1 VDNHATRTLNTKP
14 QRLADFET
22 LSEALEYAAQ
32 GETGCNFYD
41 ARGQLRVVL
50 SYQALRERAV
60 RAAQRLLGL
69 GLARGDRVALVADT
83 DPEFIIHFFA
93 CQYAGLV
100 PFAVP
105 VPVNLG
111 SHQLYVR
118 QLRGLLNSGEAAVAI
133 APAEFIAFLREA
145 AAGMPRL
152 QWVGTPEELD
162 MMKEAR
168 VDLVP
173 SQPGEAA
180 YLQFTSG
187 STRFPQGVVI
197 TEQAVLSNL
206 RGIVRN
212 GLEVRPGDR
221 CASWLPYYHDMGL
234 VGFVLGPIVSQLS
247 VDYLRTRDFAVRP
260 MQWLRLISRNRCSI
274 AFSPPFGFDLCARR
288 ARGADLEQLDL
299 SCWRAAGVGAEMIRP
314 WILNNFAEQFA
325 PTGFDAR
332 AFLPCYGLAEASL
345 AVSFPALGTGLAV
358 MHVDPKSLSEL
369 AVAVPADA
377 HASRTS
383 EFVNCGQALPGHQV
397 AIVDEAGN
405 AVPEFHLGRVM
416 VSGPSLMS
424 GYLNNPDATR
434 EALSDDGWLDTGDL
448 GYMHDG
454 NLYVTGRRLD
464 VIIVNGRNIRAQ
476 DLEELAELQPEV
488 RSGNASAF
496 AVLDAKGYPS
506 VVIVVESRLS
516 DSTARHSLAIRL
528 QRLVYEAF
536 GIQCIAEVVLPRTLP
551 RTSSGKLSRAA
562 ARQGFLQRSGWDQE
576 QVAEAESP

>member
-1 VDNHATRTLNTKP
+1 MDNHATRTQNTKP

-22 LSEALEYAAQ
+22 LSEALEYAAE

-50 SYQALRERAV
+50 SYRELRERAR
-60 RAAQRLLGL
+60 RAARRLLGL

-83 DPEFIIHFFA
+83 DPEFIVHFFA

-111 SHQLYVR
+111 SHSLYVQ
-118 QLRGLLNSGEAAVAI
+118 QLRGLLSSGEAAVAI

-145 AAGMPRL
+145 ATGLPRL
-152 QWVGTPEELD
+152 QWAGTPEELESTV
-162 MMKEAR
+162 EAGT
-168 VDLVP
+168 LEP
-173 SQPGEAA
+173 SRPGDPA

-197 TEQAVLSNL
+197 TEQAVMSNL
-206 RGIVRN
+206 RGIVRS
-212 GLEVRPGDR
+212 GLQVRTGDR

-260 MQWLRLISRNRCSI
+260 LQWLRIISRNRCSI

-288 ARGADLEQLDL
+288 ARGADLEKLDL

-314 WILNNFAEQFA
+314 WILNNFAEQFGS
-325 PTGFDAR
+325 TGFDAR

-358 MHVDPKSLSEL
+358 MHVDPRSLSEDGI
-369 AVAVPADA
+369 AVPADV
-377 HASRTS
+377 HAARTN
-383 EFVNCGQALPGHQV
+383 EFVNCGRALPGHQV
-397 AIVDEAGN
+397 AIVDEQGCP
-405 AVPEFHLGRVM
+405 VPELHLGRVM

-434 EALSDDGWLDTGDL
+434 EALTDGWLDTGDL
-448 GYMHDG
+448 GYMHGGD
-454 NLYVTGRRLD
+454 LFVTGRRLD

-476 DLEELAELQPEV
+476 DLEELAELQPEI

-496 AVLDAKGYPS
+496 AVLDAKGFPS
-506 VVIVVESRLS
+506 VVIVIESRLS
-516 DSTARHSLAIRL
+516 DSAARQSLSIRL
-528 QRLVYEAF
+528 QRLAYEAF
-536 GIQCIAEVVLPRTLP
+536 GIHCIVEVVLPRTLP

-576 QVAEAESP
+576 RVAEADSV

>member
-1 VDNHATRTLNTKP
+1 MDNRATRTQNAKP
-14 QRLADFET
+14 QRLADFGT

-50 SYQALRERAV
+50 PYRELRDRSI
-60 RAAQRLLGL
+60 RAARRLLSL
-69 GLARGDRVALVADT
+69 GLERGDRVALVADT
-83 DPEFIIHFFA
+83 DPEFIVHFFA

-100 PFAVP
+100 PYAMP

-111 SHQLYVR
+111 SHQLYVQ
-118 QLRGLLNSGEAAVAI
+118 QLRGLLSSGGAAVAI

-145 AAGMPRL
+145 AAGIEQLR
-152 QWVGTPEELD
+152 WVGTPEEL
-162 MMKEAR
+162 EGIAQAER
-168 VDLVP
+168 GLEP
-173 SQPGEAA
+173 SRPGEPA

-197 TEQAVLSNL
+197 TEQAVMSNL
-206 RGIVRN
+206 RGIVRS

-260 MQWLRLISRNRCSI
+260 LQWLRLISRNRCSI

-345 AVSFPALGTGLAV
+345 AVSFPALGSGLAV
-358 MHVDPKSLSEL
+358 MHVDPKSLSERG
-369 AVAVPADA
+369 VAVPADA
-377 HASRTS
+377 GATKTN

-397 AIVDEAGN
+397 AILDEKGGPI
-405 AVPEFHLGRVM
+405 PELHLGRVM

-434 EALSDDGWLDTGDL
+434 EALSADGWLDTGDL
-448 GYMHDG
+448 GYVHEG
-454 NLYVTGRRLD
+454 NLFVTGRRLD

-476 DLEELAELQPEV
+476 DLEELAEFQPEV

-496 AVLDAKGYPS
+496 AVLDAKGFPS

-516 DSTARHSLAIRL
+516 DATARQSLAARL
-528 QRLVYEAF
+528 QRLAYEAF
-536 GIQCIAEVVLPRTLP
+536 GIRCVVDVVLPRTLP

-562 ARQGFLQRSGWDQE
+562 ARQGFLQRSGWDQDR
-576 QVAEAESP
+576 VAEAESR

>member
-1 VDNHATRTLNTKP
+1 MP

-32 GETGCNFYD
+32 GETGSNFYD

-50 SYQALRERAV
+50 PYRELRDRAV
-60 RAAQRLLGL
+60 RAARRLLGL

-83 DPEFIIHFFA
+83 DPEFIVHFFA

-105 VPVNLG
+105 VPVHLG
-111 SHQLYVR
+111 SHQLYVQ
-118 QLRGLLNSGEAAVAI
+118 QLRGLLNSGQAAVAM

-145 AAGMPRL
+145 AAGAPRL
-152 QWVGTPEELD
+152 RWAGTPEELD
-162 MMKEAR
+162 TLAEAD
-168 VDLVP
+168 VDLAP
-173 SQPGEAA
+173 SRPEEPA

-187 STRFPQGVVI
+187 STRLPQGVVI
-197 TEQAVLSNL
+197 TGKAVMSNL
-206 RGIVRN
+206 RGIVRS
-212 GLEVRPGDR
+212 GLQVRPGDR

-260 MQWLRLISRNRCSI
+260 LQWLRLISRNRCSV

-325 PTGFDAR
+325 RTGFDAR

-358 MHVDPKSLSEL
+358 MHVDPKALSEQGR
-369 AVAVPADA
+369 AVPAEV
-377 HASRTS
+377 HATRTN

-397 AIVDEAGN
+397 AIVDENGA
-405 AVPEFHLGRVM
+405 AVPELRLGRVM

-424 GYLNNPDATR
+424 GYLDNPEATG
-434 EALSDDGWLDTGDL
+434 EALSGDGWLDTGDL
-448 GYMHDG
+448 GYMHEG
-454 NLYVTGRRLD
+454 NLFVTGRRLD

-506 VVIVVESRLS
+506 VVIVLESRLS
-516 DSTARHSLAIRL
+516 DPTARHSLAIRV

-536 GIQCIAEVVLPRTLP
+536 GIQCIVEVVLPRTLP

-562 ARQGFLQRSGWDQE
+562 ARQGFLQRSGWDHE
-576 QVAEAESP
+576 QVAEAEFL

>member
-1 VDNHATRTLNTKP
+1 MDNHATRTQNTKP

-22 LSEALEYAAQ
+22 LSEALEYAAE

-50 SYQALRERAV
+50 SYRELRERAR
-60 RAAQRLLGL
+60 RAARRLLGL
-69 GLARGDRVALVADT
+69 GLRRGDRVALVADT
-83 DPEFIIHFFA
+83 DPEFIVHFFA

-111 SHQLYVR
+111 SHHLYVQ
-118 QLRGLLNSGEAAVAI
+118 QLRGLLGSGEAAVAI

-145 AAGMPRL
+145 AAGMSRL
-152 QWVGTPEELD
+152 QWVGTPEELESTA
-162 MMKEAR
+162 EAGT
-168 VDLVP
+168 LEP
-173 SQPGEAA
+173 SRPGDPA

-197 TEQAVLSNL
+197 TEQAVMSNL
-206 RGIVRN
+206 RGIVRS
-212 GLEVRPGDR
+212 GLQVRPGDR

-260 MQWLRLISRNRCSI
+260 LQWLRIISRNRCSI

-288 ARGADLEQLDL
+288 ARGADLEKLDL

-314 WILNNFAEQFA
+314 WILSDFAEQFA

-358 MHVDPKSLSEL
+358 MHVDPSSLSERG
-369 AVAVPADA
+369 VAVPADV
-377 HASRTS
+377 HAARTN

-397 AIVDEAGN
+397 AIVDEQGR

-434 EALSDDGWLDTGDL
+434 EALKDGWLDTGDL
-448 GYMHDG
+448 GYMQGGD
-454 NLYVTGRRLD
+454 LFVTGRRLD

-476 DLEELAELQPEV
+476 DLEELAELQPEI

-496 AVLDAKGYPS
+496 AVLDAKGFPS
-506 VVIVVESRLS
+506 VVIVIESRLS
-516 DSTARHSLAIRL
+516 DSAARQSLSIRL

-536 GIQCIAEVVLPRTLP
+536 GIQCVVEVVLPRTLP

-576 QVAEAESP
+576 RVAEADSV